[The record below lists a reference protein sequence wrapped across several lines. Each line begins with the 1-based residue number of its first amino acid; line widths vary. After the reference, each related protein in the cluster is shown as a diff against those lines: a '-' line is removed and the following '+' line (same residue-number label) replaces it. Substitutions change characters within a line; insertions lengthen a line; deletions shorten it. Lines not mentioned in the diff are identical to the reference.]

1 MDRALTDEEIIKAYG
16 KEYFETIYK
25 PFSRGEIT
33 FNEMQKRQEKHNL
46 KLILPKILKYAKN
59 NKWHKFVDT
68 SLSCPESYGY
78 TFRYFKEVPDKLKY
92 KFAIEAYNHR
102 GDSVPA
108 VRAAV
113 RSLRNLPKQY
123 RPKLPAEIT
132 NRETITIYRAG
143 EEDITKCKYRISWT
157 TSKEVA
163 LFFLNE
169 YYHKHA
175 SHLYRATIRTA
186 DIIAYDN
193 DRNEEEILQYGKVYD
208 IEEITEGGR
217 V

>member
-1 MDRALTDEEIIKAYG
+1 MATDEEIIKAYG

-33 FNEMQKRQEKHNL
+33 STEMQKRQEKYRL
-46 KLILPKILKYAKN
+46 KLILPKILKYAEN
-59 NKWHKFVDT
+59 SKWHEFVDT
-68 SLSCPESYGY
+68 SLSRPESYGY
-78 TFRYFKEVPDKLKY
+78 TFRYFKEVPDELKY
-92 KFAIEAYNHR
+92 KFAIKAYHHR
-102 GDSVPA
+102 GDKVPA

-113 RSLRNLPKQY
+113 RSLRNLPKQC

-163 LFFLNE
+163 LFFLNK
-169 YYHKHA
+169 YQYKHA
-175 SHLYRATIRTA
+175 NHLYRATIRTA

-193 DRNEEEILQYGKVYD
+193 EREEEEILQYGKVYD
-208 IEEITEGGR
+208 IEEITEGAK

>member
-1 MDRALTDEEIIKAYG
+1 MLTDEEIIKEHG

-25 PFSRGEIT
+25 PFIQGKIT
-33 FNEMQKRQEKHNL
+33 DTERQKRQEKYRL
-46 KLILPKILKYAKN
+46 KLNLPKILKYAEN
-59 NKWHKFVDT
+59 NEWHKFVDT
-68 SLSCPESYGY
+68 SLLRPESYGY
-78 TFRYFKEVPDKLKY
+78 TFRYFKEVPDELKY
-92 KFAIEAYNHR
+92 KFAINAYHLN
-102 GDSVPA
+102 GDKVPA

-123 RPKLPAEIT
+123 KPKLPAEIT

-163 LFFLNE
+163 LFFLNK
-169 YYHKHA
+169 YCCRHA
-175 SHLYRATIRTA
+175 NHLYRATIRTA

-193 DRNEEEILQYGKVYD
+193 DRKEEEILQYGKVYD
-208 IEEITEGGR
+208 IEEITEGAK